1 MLAETAATIG
11 ALSASGSAS
20 NGGDGTLVFTCSA
33 ATAPTE
39 SEWNTFSDW
48 TYEESGSESGSADPA
63 VGPSWSS
70 WV

>member
-48 TYEESGSESGSADPA
+48 TYEESAPGTGGDDPG
-63 VGPSWSS
+63 VGPSWSA